1 VNEKMTRWE
10 KLLSGKFSSGVI
22 ATICALLWGSAF
34 PTLKYAYIEF
44 GIQNDVSGRILLA
57 ALRFFAASILLFA
70 FSYLSNTKNKKND
83 SARLNLKTVLY
94 LVVLGLFQTAL
105 QYYFFYNG
113 LANTTGIKA
122 SVLAS
127 SATFFM
133 VLVAHFVYKDDKMN
147 RGKVIGLLSGFIGI
161 ILVNWGKDF
170 SWNFS
175 LSGEGF
181 LIFTGIVNTVGTVL
195 AKKLST
201 NINPVKISAF
211 QMLFGSL
218 MLFGISFV
226 SGTPSLTWTA
236 FGTTLLIYS
245 AFLSA
250 IAFGL
255 WYSLLKYHK
264 AGEIT
269 IFKFIVPISGS
280 VFSVLF
286 ISTEQ
291 FSTSIIFALL
301 LVSIGIFSVNKTR
314 NVNI

>member
-1 VNEKMTRWE
+1 
-10 KLLSGKFSSGVI
+10 
-22 ATICALLWGSAF
+22 
-34 PTLKYAYIEF
+34 
-44 GIQNDVSGRILLA
+44 
-57 ALRFFAASILLFA
+57 
-70 FSYLSNTKNKKND
+70 
-83 SARLNLKTVLY
+83 
-94 LVVLGLFQTAL
+94 
-105 QYYFFYNG
+105 
-113 LANTTGIKA
+113 
-122 SVLAS
+122 
-127 SATFFM
+127 M